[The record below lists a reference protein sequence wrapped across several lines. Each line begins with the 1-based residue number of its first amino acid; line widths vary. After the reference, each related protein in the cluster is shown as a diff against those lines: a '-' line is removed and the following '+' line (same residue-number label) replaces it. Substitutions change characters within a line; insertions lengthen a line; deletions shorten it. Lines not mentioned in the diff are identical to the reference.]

1 MGTNDPRID
10 AYIER
15 AAPFARPI
23 LSALR
28 RALHQACP
36 DAQETIKWGMPFFEH
51 AGRPLAHMAAFK
63 QHCGFGIWRGRELAD
78 QGKNGEAMG
87 QFGRITSLAELP
99 PPREFKA
106 VIRAA
111 MQRIDDADDT
121 AAPKT
126 ATSARSARPAKT
138 ARPALAMP
146 DDLRA
151 ALAAASAARKT
162 YDAFAPGKQR
172 DYLEWV
178 LEAKRAETRAQRIA
192 QAVEWLAEGKAR
204 HWKYEKP

>member
-1 MGTNDPRID
+1 MSTNDPRVD
-10 AYIER
+10 AYIAR
-15 AAPFARPI
+15 AAPFAQPI
-23 LSALR
+23 LNALRSAL
-28 RALHQACP
+28 HEACP
-36 DAQETIKWGMPFFEH
+36 DAEETIKWGMPFFEH

-63 QHCGFGIWRGRELAD
+63 QHCGFGIWRGRELAG
-78 QGKNGEAMG
+78 QGKDGEAMG

-111 MQRIDDADDT
+111 MRRIDDAGDT

-126 ATSARSARPAKT
+126 AASARPA
-138 ARPALAMP
+138 LVMP
-146 DDLRA
+146 DDLQA
-151 ALAAASAARKT
+151 ALAAAPAARKT

-178 LEAKRAETRAQRIA
+178 LEAKRAETRAKRIA

-204 HWKYEKP
+204 HWKYEKT